1 MVVAGGRVPLAAV
14 GRSPATRALG
24 ERWQRL
30 LRREIPWK
38 MVVQR
43 TRVFEEGDAEQ
54 ASIFSDARF
63 VEQKLRE
70 QLPADLRDLPLRVD
84 IARHIER
91 PHTRGPS
98 GGQNFLFDSARG
110 KVRPLDT
117 NELYARLPT
126 SLRICRIYAAT
137 DQHASTGRTGPW
149 RHWMTKVSVG
159 RHRSTIRPNHVR
171 TWLMTI
177 MASTTAT
184 KIPLI
189 ARYASPAMAQLWG
202 DQRKF
207 STWRRLWVALAEA
220 EQDAGTGYPRR
231 ADRGDA
237 ARGGPDR
244 F

>member
-1 MVVAGGRVPLAAV
+1 MIWPWPTCLPTAGTCCFRAIRSIIWIGICEFTEWSLLVDVSRWSHGRQ
-14 GRSPATRALG
+14 RQRRAQLG

-43 TRVFEEGDAEQ
+43 TRVFEDGDSEQ

-110 KVRPLDT
+110 Q
-117 NELYARLPT
+117 
-126 SLRICRIYAAT
+126 SAAAG
-137 DQHASTGRTGPW
+137 HA
-149 RHWMTKVSVG
+149 
-159 RHRSTIRPNHVR
+159 
-171 TWLMTI
+171 
-177 MASTTAT
+177 
-184 KIPLI
+184 
-189 ARYASPAMAQLWG
+189 
-202 DQRKF
+202 
-207 STWRRLWVALAEA
+207 
-220 EQDAGTGYPRR
+220 
-231 ADRGDA
+231 
-237 ARGGPDR
+237 
-244 F
+244 